1 MGRLRNRPRTPPTG
15 EEPLI
20 WKPKTPMIPEADI
33 PEGQNPVLP
42 EPPSN
47 GITVDSDIPE
57 EPGRPRPSIPWEPG
71 TPVTERQ
78 RTPRVRT
85 QQNK

>member
-15 EEPLI
+15 EEPII

-33 PEGQNPVLP
+33 PEGQNPILP

-47 GITVDSDIPE
+47 GITVDSEIPL
-57 EPGRPRPSIPWEPG
+57 EPGRPRAEIPWEPG

-85 QQNK
+85 QQTK